1 MHVTCTVYN
10 IQGRGLVWSPEVKYV
25 RRPLKSMT
33 FILVIPIYY
42 VKICRHLHDIYTWL
56 VVLIETL
63 GKSLESGILD
73 LVYRQIID

>member
-1 MHVTCTVYN
+1 
-10 IQGRGLVWSPEVKYV
+10 
-25 RRPLKSMT
+25 MT